1 MRTLADNPPGAR
13 GDVGNST
20 MNTAPIDPLAYSVHD
35 ACRVSSIGRTKLYAL
50 IAEGRLEARRIG
62 GRTLIPAASLR
73 RLIEGEA

>member
-1 MRTLADNPPGAR
+1 MHTTSNE
-13 GDVGNST
+13 
-20 MNTAPIDPLAYSVHD
+20 PLAYSIAD

-50 IAEGRLEARRIG
+50 IGTGQLEARRIG